1 MSYAERRRFLWTLF
15 LLGAVTALFATVIRG
30 TTLARLSFGELV
42 HQASAIARLRCI
54 STQTLWDRGE
64 IWTETR
70 FEVIEQQKGSLSGIV
85 SVRTVGGSIGSLH
98 SRVDG
103 VPLFRPREEVY
114 LFLWGHEGEPYRVLG
129 WTQGAFRINRDARTG
144 QEQVTQDSAAIPVYQ
159 RESHEFRREG
169 IRNLPIAD
177 FRLKLKK
184 RLNSRDTDNE

>member
-1 MSYAERRRFLWTLF
+1 MSYAERRGFLWTLF

-114 LFLWGHEGEPYRVLG
+114 LFLWGHEGEPYR
-129 WTQGAFRINRDARTG
+129 
-144 QEQVTQDSAAIPVYQ
+144 
-159 RESHEFRREG
+159 
-169 IRNLPIAD
+169 
-177 FRLKLKK
+177 
-184 RLNSRDTDNE
+184 